1 MFRDDLSRGDDG
13 WSPFAV
19 KKKTVENQ
27 PKTDTDGAREISP
40 ITIMSS
46 HDRIMVQQVGK
57 PEKEEVEP
65 VADADPK
72 DSSATSSASDSEP
85 DSSENGSSQTL
96 APNPDHPSS
105 LPPEPVDPASAVK
118 APSLILAALTPL
130 TNPGSG

>member
-46 HDRIMVQQVGK
+46 HDRIMIQQVGK
-57 PEKEEVEP
+57 PEAEEVEP

-72 DSSATSSASDSEP
+72 DSSVTSSVSDSEP
-85 DSSENGSSQTL
+85 DSDENGSLQIPI
-96 APNPDHPSS
+96 PNPIHPSS
-105 LPPEPVDPASAVK
+105 LPPEPEDPVSVVK
-118 APSLILAALTPL
+118 APSPILGALMPL
-130 TNPGSG
+130 TSPGPS